1 MNEVATLSPVTSRH
15 DRPFVLTKE
24 YRRFEEFCEACRRE
38 RYIGVCYGPP
48 GVGKTVSARHY
59 AQWDLLEGQDP
70 LDQNT
75 VVPMEV
81 AGCRTLLFTPRV
93 SNTPRLV
100 REQIE
105 HGRLMLRSLVGRAE
119 HDAMSSERPDFS
131 ERCELILVDEADRL
145 TTQSLEELRDH
156 YDREKV
162 GLVLIG
168 MPGLEKRLSRYPQ
181 LYSRIGFAHAFRPLS
196 QEETLF
202 VLRKHGH
209 GWGQDWND
217 DDFTDQEALAAITRI
232 TAGNFR
238 LIDRLMAQVVRIMR
252 LNQLNTV
259 NKEVV
264 DAARECLVIGSM

>member
-1 MNEVATLSPVTSRH
+1 MRLVAARAISAFAMVRLASA
-15 DRPFVLTKE
+15 
-24 YRRFEEFCEACRRE
+24 RRFQLGITHNGICSKDGIHWTKTPLFRR
-38 RYIGVCYGPP
+38 RLLAVGP
-48 GVGKTVSARHY
+48 
-59 AQWDLLEGQDP
+59 
-70 LDQNT
+70 
-75 VVPMEV
+75 
-81 AGCRTLLFTPRV
+81 LLFTPSV
-93 SNTPRLV
+93 SNMPRVV
-100 REQIE
+100 REQVE
-105 HGRLMLRSLVGRAE
+105 HGRLTLCSLVGRAE
-119 HDAMSSERPDFS
+119 HDVMSSERPDFS

-145 TTQSLEELRDH
+145 TTPSLKELRDH

-209 GWGQDWND
+209 SWGQDWKD

-238 LIDRLMAQVVRIMR
+238 LIDRLMTQVVRIMR

-259 NKEVV
+259 TKEVV